1 MDEKFLE
8 YKKSKQYKKHILINV
23 FLMLLLFI
31 ILGCLYYFYLMYNNE
46 DEIVYDE
53 NKKYTY
59 EIKENTLYLNSNE
72 GIEQSYKCKEDCVI
86 YTTSSNKQYY
96 DKGKVLIKDGE
107 SIYLYNL
114 LKNKKISGYYNRVD
128 FILNKEGTSIEL
140 FKVNDS
146 FGKQGIIDLDGN
158 ILVDMIYEELG
169 KSLDEK
175 FINYSLE
182 KNYIT
187 AKLNSKWGMIS
198 LNNGKGLIDFQY
210 EDIVI
215 TPYNKL
221 VVKEG
226 KLWYLVDDLNKKIIP
241 KGYDFIFVH
250 KDYLVV
256 TENSQ
261 VFVLDLIGNV
271 ISNKLDIYYK
281 VDPWATITLHGIQSY
296 EENDIIYIL
305 VDVPVDIKAGTS
317 KSEKYYYDLESKEII
332 KYE

>member
-1 MDEKFLE
+1 MDEKFQE

-23 FLMLLLFI
+23 FLVLLLFI
-31 ILGCLYYFYLMYNNE
+31 ILGCLYYFYLMYNKD
-46 DEIVYDE
+46 DEINYDE

-59 EIKENTLYLNSNE
+59 EIKENTLYLNSND
-72 GIEQSYKCKEDCVI
+72 GIEQSYKCNEDCII

-96 DKGKVLIKDGE
+96 DKGKVLIKDGDNV
-107 SIYLYNL
+107 YLYNL
-114 LKNKKISGYYNRVD
+114 LKNKKIGGNYYRVD
-128 FILNKEGTSIEL
+128 FIMNKDQTSIEL
-140 FKVNDS
+140 FKVNDT

-158 ILVDMIYEELG
+158 ILVDMIYDELG

-187 AKLNSKWGMIS
+187 AKLNSKWGLIS
-198 LNNGKGLIDFQY
+198 PNNGKGLVDFQY
-210 EDIVI
+210 EDIII

-221 VVKEG
+221 VVKEN
-226 KLWYLVDDLNKKIIP
+226 KLWYLVDDLNKKIIS
-241 KGYDFIFVH
+241 KGYDSIFVYEN
-250 KDYLVV
+250 YLVV

-261 VFVLDLIGNV
+261 VFVLDLIGNI

-281 VDPWATITLHGIQSY
+281 VDPWAMITIHGIQSY
-296 EENDIIYIL
+296 EENGVIYIL
-305 VDVPVDIKAGTS
+305 VDVPVNIKAGTS
-317 KSEKYYYDLESKEII
+317 KQEKYYYDLESKEII